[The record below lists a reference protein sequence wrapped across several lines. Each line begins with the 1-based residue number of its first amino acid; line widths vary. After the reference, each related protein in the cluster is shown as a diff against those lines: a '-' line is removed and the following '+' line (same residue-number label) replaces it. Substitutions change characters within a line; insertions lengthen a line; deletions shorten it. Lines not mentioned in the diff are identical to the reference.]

1 MYTRGSVWS
10 KWDLH
15 IHTPKSICNHYGE
28 DNEEVWDKFI
38 SYLENLPNDVQAIG
52 INDYYFIDGF
62 EKVMEYKFK
71 KGRLKNI
78 KTIFPI
84 LEFRIDTFASASE
97 SKFQKINLHIL
108 FNINYSNWEAEIKK
122 IKEEFIGQIHLSKF
136 ESHKTK
142 ILSKENM
149 IECGR
154 DLETGFKELIPCT
167 DEVFNIINSN
177 TWKDNTFTLLGYRE
191 WNNLDKKTQLK
202 LFKDEMYRKVD
213 AFFTASPDDNI
224 SKKQKELELFGEKVL
239 IHSDDIHSFEQLDK
253 DNYRCLT
260 WIKANQTFEGLK
272 QILIE
277 PEERIKIQETNP
289 FYAENKTNV
298 IDYIYI
304 SSGKGWFE
312 EQKMELN
319 SGLVS
324 IIGEKGSGKTALLD
338 LVAIAN
344 DEGIYEKD
352 IKTPYSF
359 YNRAKEV
366 IKGIKLDIEYLG
378 GVKSTYTLQGQ
389 NIKSS
394 TDKHA
399 KVRYL
404 SLKELESYCDE
415 KYKFQEFIKDII
427 LSIYP
432 EVAEFDE
439 RAKRSSEIIKK
450 LNNDI
455 CNLTQMTN
463 GLGELT
469 KAKENKKVE
478 MDSHLKN
485 QPKISTNFTQD
496 QEELYRKL
504 ITNEQNI
511 YIKLQR
517 NKNEH
522 EEINE
527 FIEWLKTELK
537 ALKQSFINDINMKS
551 NTYDFVDKNIIT
563 RLDVDFKILNID
575 SINKKLNLLIEEEK
589 IIIKE
594 YNDNKSKIAPL
605 EELDKN
611 SKVEQN
617 IIKHW
622 YETKT
627 KLENEINTLQ
637 SKINN
642 INNNIKEIEHLREQ
656 LKEHYLNLI
665 KIKIE
670 QKKKYE
676 ELKKELEKDNN
687 INFDV
692 KIEFNEDKFFEIED
706 SIIKHGHGNSQ
717 EKIQDI
723 IKERL
728 INKLAEVNKK
738 ELEDDFENINLLIN
752 WINGDTFI
760 FNVFG
765 ENRNTESLL
774 KKGFNLTDFYNWIFN
789 DYYEVNYFINFK
801 NKPLETLSPGQ
812 KGLALM
818 KIFLKLDKSTK
829 PLLIDQPEDN
839 LDNRSVYLDLV
850 NDIIDIKK
858 KRQVIIATHNP
869 NLVVNTDSEQV
880 IVAKFEDNPIIGQ
893 PKIKYYAGA
902 LEDIDIRAEV
912 CSILEG
918 GDDAFIKR
926 EERYSLSKDK

>member
-1 MYTRGSVWS
+1 
-10 KWDLH
+10 
-15 IHTPKSICNHYGE
+15 
-28 DNEEVWDKFI
+28 
-38 SYLENLPNDVQAIG
+38 
-52 INDYYFIDGF
+52 
-62 EKVMEYKFK
+62 
-71 KGRLKNI
+71 
-78 KTIFPI
+78 
-84 LEFRIDTFASASE
+84 
-97 SKFQKINLHIL
+97 
-108 FNINYSNWEAEIKK
+108 
-122 IKEEFIGQIHLSKF
+122 
-136 ESHKTK
+136 
-142 ILSKENM
+142 
-149 IECGR
+149 
-154 DLETGFKELIPCT
+154 
-167 DEVFNIINSN
+167 
-177 TWKDNTFTLLGYRE
+177 
-191 WNNLDKKTQLK
+191 
-202 LFKDEMYRKVD
+202 
-213 AFFTASPDDNI
+213 
-224 SKKQKELELFGEKVL
+224 
-239 IHSDDIHSFEQLDK
+239 
-253 DNYRCLT
+253 
-260 WIKANQTFEGLK
+260 
-272 QILIE
+272 
-277 PEERIKIQETNP
+277 
-289 FYAENKTNV
+289 
-298 IDYIYI
+298 
-304 SSGKGWFE
+304 
-312 EQKMELN
+312 
-319 SGLVS
+319 
-324 IIGEKGSGKTALLD
+324 
-338 LVAIAN
+338 
-344 DEGIYEKD
+344 
-352 IKTPYSF
+352 
-359 YNRAKEV
+359 
-366 IKGIKLDIEYLG
+366 
-378 GVKSTYTLQGQ
+378 
-389 NIKSS
+389 
-394 TDKHA
+394 
-399 KVRYL
+399 
-404 SLKELESYCDE
+404 
-415 KYKFQEFIKDII
+415 
-427 LSIYP
+427 
-432 EVAEFDE
+432 
-439 RAKRSSEIIKK
+439 
-450 LNNDI
+450 
-455 CNLTQMTN
+455 MTN